1 MLSSKPKHPCH
12 SRFFVHELTNRQLI
26 HGPFNISNI
35 LLCVCRLFPYLP
47 ILEMLAYL

>member
-26 HGPFNISNI
+26 DHNRVATISQGY
-35 LLCVCRLFPYLP
+35 CED
-47 ILEMLAYL
+47 EMSYSVENA